1 MKANDE
7 VDHHLRP
14 VGAATDWRR
23 SRSESS
29 GAVDDLETS
38 YVPAA
43 ACLPGPH
50 RRHYVNISNH
60 FVFLFFFFSFSI
72 PHIHLPTSCIIFYH
86 LLTTFIHR
94 FSIDLLRHPDTIF
107 IFPAFLSDISV
118 RYQTTPPLFFTM
130 IFSIYILD
138 NSNKKVGHVYYSAQ
152 LKIV

>member
-50 RRHYVNISNH
+50 RRHYVNISNQ
-60 FVFLFFFFSFSI
+60 FVFLFFFLF
-72 PHIHLPTSCIIFYH
+72 PTFTCQHPRYHFQSLTYYVYSPFFY
-86 LLTTFIHR
+86 R
-94 FSIDLLRHPDTIF
+94 SPLLRHPDTIF
-107 IFPAFLSDISV
+107 IFPAFLSDIFV
-118 RYQTTPPLFFTM
+118 RHQITPPSF
-130 IFSIYILD
+130 I
-138 NSNKKVGHVYYSAQ
+138 Q
-152 LKIV
+152 